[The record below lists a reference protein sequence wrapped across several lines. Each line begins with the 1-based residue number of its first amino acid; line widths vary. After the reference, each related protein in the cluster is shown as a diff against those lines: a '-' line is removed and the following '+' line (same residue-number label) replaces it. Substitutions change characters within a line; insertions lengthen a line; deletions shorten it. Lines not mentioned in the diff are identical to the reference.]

1 MSDIMGRVDE
11 MKDTL
16 TEIRQAAIEK
26 GMKLRSIDEVLEGES
41 KDPTE
46 WREQIKMMWYYIVRL
61 PWMLWDRKR

>member
-1 MSDIMGRVDE
+1 

-16 TEIRQAAIEK
+16 AEIRQAAIEK
-26 GMKLRSIDEVLEGES
+26 GMKLRSVDEVLEGES

-46 WREQIKMMWYYIVRL
+46 WREQIKMMLYYIVRL

>member
-16 TEIRQAAIEK
+16 AEIRQAAIEK
-26 GMKLRSIDEVLEGES
+26 GMKLRSVDEVLEGEI
-41 KDPTE
+41 KDVSSL
-46 WREQIKMMWYYIVRL
+46 RERIKIMWYYLIRL

>member
-1 MSDIMGRVDE
+1 
-11 MKDTL
+11 MKNTL

-26 GMKLRSIDEVLEGES
+26 GMKLRSVDEVLEGES

-46 WREQIKMMWYYIVRL
+46 WRERLKMMLHFFVRL